1 MEIFQQIE
9 SSVRS
14 YCRSFPVVFS
24 QAREASLFTTDGT
37 RYIDFLAGAGT
48 LNYGH
53 NNPVLK
59 AALLEY
65 IQQDGI
71 THGLDMYTEAKE
83 AFLNALQ
90 SHILEPRDMDYK
102 VMFTGPTGTNAVEA
116 ALKIARKKTGRTDI
130 LSFTNGFH
138 GCTLGALAITGN
150 ASKRSG
156 AGIPAVGVQRVPFE
170 GYYGKDVDTL
180 AMIDKLLTDPSSGYD
195 KPAAVIFEP
204 IQGEG
209 GLNAASIEWMQ
220 GLEKLCRKHD
230 ILLIADDIQS
240 GNGRS
245 GDFFAFEAAG
255 ISPDMITCS
264 KSLSGYGLPFAIM
277 LLKPELDIFSPG
289 EHNGTFRGNNLAFV
303 TATKTIEH
311 YWADD
316 RFINAVR
323 AKCDILENR
332 LQAII
337 DTDTDK
343 MHMKGRGFMRGI
355 EMPNG
360 EIAAE
365 ICAECFENNLVI
377 ETSGSDDQVVKC
389 LIPLVIGEDD
399 LNEGLDVLEAAV
411 KKVLGSKKHF
421 DA

>member
-1 MEIFQQIE
+1 MEIFQQVE

-14 YCRSFPVVFS
+14 YCRSFPVVFN

-65 IQQDGI
+65 IQQDGV

-83 AFLNALQ
+83 SFLTAFQN
-90 SHILEPRDMDYK
+90 HILEPRGMNHK
-102 VMFTGPTGTNAVEA
+102 IMFTGPTGTNAVEA
-116 ALKIARKKTGRTDI
+116 ALKIARKKTGRMDI

-138 GCTLGALAITGN
+138 GCTLGALGITGN
-150 ASKRSG
+150 AGKRAG
-156 AGIPAVGVQRVPFE
+156 AGIPAVGIQRAPFE
-170 GYYGKDVDTL
+170 GYYGKDINTIE
-180 AMIDKLLTDPSSGYD
+180 MIDKLLSDPSSGYE
-195 KPAAVIFEP
+195 KPAAAIFEP

-255 ISPDMITCS
+255 ISPDMVTCS

-316 RFINAVR
+316 RFIEAVR
-323 AKCDILENR
+323 AKCDILKDR
-332 LQAII
+332 LQAI
-337 DTDTDK
+337 TDK
-343 MHMKGRGFMRGI
+343 HPEQIKMKGRGFMRGI
-355 EMPNG
+355 EMPTG
-360 EIAAE
+360 EIADE
-365 ICAECFENNLVI
+365 ITAECFKNHLVI
-377 ETSGSDDQVVKC
+377 ETSGSHDEVVKC
-389 LIPLVIGEDD
+389 LIPLIIAEDE
-399 LNEGLDVLEAAV
+399 LNEGLDILEAAV
-411 KKVLGSKKHF
+411 DKVLGSKKHF